1 MIWSVSFLDDWV
13 FISLQIQGLVCK
25 LVDVCHA
32 LWLLP
37 LNAGYFYKS
46 FWTFSY
52 VVLGHLETFDPFQ
65 KCFSGLSR
73 GQEGP
78 IVFCTAAGPC
88 QCCLWCSWGLQSGCR
103 VQALWDLTEH
113 STVTSSPLGVV
124 VLAQPIV
131 VSFCTCLSSIPDV
144 WTRPSKDPRNSSHA
158 AFSFLLLCSTP
169 RLLWRSVLVLPNSQL
184 FF

>member
-13 FISLQIQGLVCK
+13 FISLRIQGLVCK

-46 FWTFSY
+46 FWTFSH

-78 IVFCTAAGPC
+78 IVFLYCCRSLSVLSLVLLRSPVWMQSSGSVGPNWAQHC
-88 QCCLWCSWGLQSGCR
+88 DLLPFGGGSPCPTYSGFLLYMSE
-103 VQALWDLTEH
+103 QYTW
-113 STVTSSPLGVV
+113 P
-124 VLAQPIV
+124 
-131 VSFCTCLSSIPDV
+131 
-144 WTRPSKDPRNSSHA
+144 WTRPSKDPRNSFHA